1 MLKRLG
7 KLTLLTVGML
17 MVFISCTDDTNDT
30 PPEEAKDFIDFA
42 SMEGYFNP
50 IIQGMKLNLAPANDI
65 RRSGDLLDSSD
76 NKSVIYTYID
86 QPVKTNNT
94 EAVYKFGDEQFF
106 GVEITGTGNSR
117 QLKFVFEKSPDG
129 KSGFFISSAAV
140 TFNSELTINTIP
152 VVVDNFTN
160 LAIGGGYKFLDQEFF
175 SISGNDMID
184 DDNHTLFT
192 YNNRF
197 IDNKTHAV
205 YQSTSVV
212 NSNQF
217 VGVILTST
225 TTSRTLDFYVAGTA
239 QNPEYFATAEAV
251 TFNTK
256 ATQSMPANS
265 FLDNAAGRSFQ
276 LVIDFKDKVTKLAN
290 DGDILFKGT
299 TYKYVSSTEPLQAV
313 YKVAETS
320 KFFGVVIN
328 EDTLDFYLD
337 NSSNT
342 AAYWTVESDVKFVQ
356 GAEAIL
362 AARTPDGSFIKG
374 VPSGNVTDVADQ
386 VPDSGK
392 LSGVYKNS
400 QAYLLADNKSKGN
413 AGTLFIGTV
422 DSIGPIGTS
431 SQVAAN
437 AVANIIPHSLQ
448 VLGATPYII
457 SPVVTEIK
465 MFDKEGEI
473 IDVADG
479 FVSNFPASSYAIG
492 TSTNGKTYLATNNNV
507 KQRAQIRE
515 LTGAGMGSEKLLATT
530 NLIPTSVT
538 GMGTEVYVAGTVG
551 EDVIVNTG
559 TGTSSVIATVTGKDG
574 KLLVLNEVLYL
585 VVRDGT
591 VSKMYKIS
599 SKVAYSVTGDSLPAY
614 VESIVADDKYVYVV
628 TRLNGGVN
636 LITSAYTLSDITLAK
651 IADATYVPIIANVVP
666 SLVSLGSDLGVVVF
680 DIETIFGDK
689 VIRYNN
695 FVVSDTPFQ
704 MPASGY

>member
-1 MLKRLG
+1 MFKRLG
-7 KLTLLTVGML
+7 MLMILAIGSL
-17 MVFISCTDDTNDT
+17 MVFISCADDTTDT
-30 PPEEAKDFIDFA
+30 PPEVAKNFIDFA
-42 SMEGYFNP
+42 TMEGYSNP
-50 IIQGMKLNLAPANDI
+50 IIQGMKLNLAPASDI
-65 RRSGDLLDSSD
+65 RRSGDLVDSSD
-76 NKSVIYTYID
+76 NMSVIYTYID
-86 QPVKTNNT
+86 QPVKSNNT
-94 EAVYKFGDEQFF
+94 EAVYQFGEEQFF
-106 GVEITGTGNSR
+106 GVEIIGTGKDR
-117 QLKFVFEKSPDG
+117 QLKFIFEKSPDG
-129 KSGFFISSAAV
+129 KSGFFISATTV
-140 TFNSELTINTIP
+140 TFDKALTINDIP
-152 VVVDNFTN
+152 VMIDNFTN

-205 YQSTSVV
+205 YHSTSVV

-217 VGVILTST
+217 IGVILTST
-225 TTSRTLDFYVAGTA
+225 PTSRTLDFYVDGTA

-256 ATQSMPANS
+256 ATQSMPVNS
-265 FLDNAAGRSFQ
+265 FLDNAAGKSFQ
-276 LVIDFKDKVTKLAN
+276 LVIDYAGKVTKLAN

-299 TYKYVSSTEPLQAV
+299 TYKYVSSDAPIHAV
-313 YKVAETS
+313 YQVGVTS
-320 KFFGVVIN
+320 KYFGVVIN
-328 EDTLDFYLD
+328 KGTLDFYFD
-337 NSSNT
+337 NSSNNSI
-342 AAYWTVESDVKFVQ
+342 YWDAPTDVRFVE

-422 DSIGPIGTS
+422 DNIGPIGTS
-431 SQVAAN
+431 SQVATN

-457 SPVVTEIK
+457 SPVITEIK

-515 LTGAGMGSEKLLATT
+515 LTGAGMGVEKLLATA
-530 NLIPTSVT
+530 NFVPTSVA
-538 GMGTEVYVAGTVG
+538 GMGAEVYVAGTVG
-551 EDVIVNTG
+551 EEVIVNTG

-599 SKVAYSVTGDSLPAY
+599 SKVAYSVTGDSLPEY

-636 LITSAYTLSDITLAK
+636 LITSAYTLSDTTLAK

-704 MPASGY
+704 MPSSAY